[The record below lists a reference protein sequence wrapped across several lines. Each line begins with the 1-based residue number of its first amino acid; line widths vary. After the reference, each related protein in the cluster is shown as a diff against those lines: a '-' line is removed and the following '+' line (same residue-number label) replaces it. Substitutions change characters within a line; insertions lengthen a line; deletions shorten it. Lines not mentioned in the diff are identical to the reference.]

1 MSEKST
7 FETVIKWAVI
17 VILAIVAL
25 KVVFTVLGVAF
36 VLGGFLLFRVLPLIL
51 LVWIVL
57 RIIGWFRGS
66 DGGTSSAPDVSDI

>member
-1 MSEKST
+1 MREKNSL
-7 FETVIKWAVI
+7 ETIIKWAVV

-57 RIIGWFRGS
+57 RVIAWLRGS
-66 DGGTSSAPDVSDI
+66 NGGTDPAPPTAEV